1 MQTRQLVLDVA
12 FSLQIL
18 SIARSLPQGW
28 TVQHS
33 MAVAIESQGGM
44 AKGEG
49 LGHMKLIHAVLSSH
63 ITFPAASHTYWFFV
77 KTALV

>member
-1 MQTRQLVLDVA
+1 
-12 FSLQIL
+12 
-18 SIARSLPQGW
+18 
-28 TVQHS
+28 